1 MGKVRG
7 ADCAKA
13 VYNATL
19 TWLVHAGG
27 RRIDSATSYD
37 NLRTVG
43 RAMADSGV
51 PRKEMFITSK
61 TGGSL
66 PMGYNETV
74 EQVKNS
80 LEMMGTTYYD
90 NVMIH
95 WPVSHV
101 DPNSTMAP
109 MMPNDKRPLGWGP
122 APLSSDPACVPSSD
136 NTACRIST
144 C

>member
-43 RAMADSGV
+43 RAMAASGV
-51 PRKEMFITSK
+51 PRSEMFITSK

-80 LEMMGTTYYD
+80 LEMMGLDYYD
-90 NVMIH
+90 IVMIH

-101 DPNSTMAP
+101 DPNSTSVASEIP
-109 MMPNDKRPLGWGP
+109 QDKRPLGWAR
-122 APLSSDPACVPSSD
+122 APLSSGPACKPSSD
-136 NTACRIST
+136 NAAC
-144 C
+144 